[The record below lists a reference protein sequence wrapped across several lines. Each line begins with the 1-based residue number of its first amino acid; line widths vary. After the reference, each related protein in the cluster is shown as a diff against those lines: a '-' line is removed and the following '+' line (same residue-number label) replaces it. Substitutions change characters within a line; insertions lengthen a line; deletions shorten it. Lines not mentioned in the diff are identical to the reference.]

1 MISKL
6 SKNIMIAC
14 LTLSVSGMLTCCSD
28 DNVILDSANG
38 KSQYAEGTTIG
49 FDVALDANMG
59 KPTRSDMPS
68 MEVGDDAEIDN
79 YVDIAKKY
87 HDFRVVFFDENDN
100 FLFEATQY
108 DIKQVNDDSYVDGS
122 YIRPTS
128 RWRVEMPV
136 AALEKAGVM
145 DKITSNSFKI
155 AVLAN
160 WPKNH
165 ALTFSENDKI
175 YKISQYWPDNIYAE
189 NEVSYNHLPK
199 VEDGVSLM
207 GAYRDWVDNEYSS
220 QVIATEKVRE
230 NSSGTPYKIERKK
243 DGGLQETTHVYKHIW
258 RLWNF
263 GLTDSITGNT
273 DFWSKQLD
281 EEKLGKIATDGLTNY
296 GSFYEKEGENDGLS
310 FVSGS
315 DNQRTEQ
322 TIKMRP
328 ALSVSNHNAGVNLT
342 QNYFSFNAY
351 ATGTLR
357 VWVKSGSTDG
367 SYLGIQRGNDEN
379 QRVDFIQSMRNK
391 INVDDDKDP
400 AKLSSDELVLREF
413 DISVT
418 GTNNDH
424 VPGDPVNVKIYSV
437 GGTTH
442 IYQIEYIEDKYLYET
457 DRQGKLP
464 TKDYAIPMYGVQT
477 FDPVKE
483 EYLKMGQTY
492 NLSSLNILNSGE
504 RDDYNHKKV
513 YLLRSLA
520 KVELLLPLGAEPEHV
535 YFRFMNRTNRCE
547 PVDVYTPTN
556 EIWDYVDNE
565 ITLLTTKGRFF
576 DKSIV
581 KEYDTY
587 RNALA
592 WFYGAWTEWKGDAA
606 WNWNDAATYEANP
619 AEPAPRVF
627 NTRINRSNYAHFIK
641 DEVVTVPG
649 FGQKQRYILY
659 VPEKNVADPN
669 VRGDMSNT
677 PKVAHIE
684 LRYAQHNDDN
694 LDDNGC
700 FRIYFADKQPPQ
712 HSSENRYDYTEEDY
726 IENFLPIVRNHIYRF
741 IVPSIPSS
749 AKSRNGGAG
758 SVEDCTMTVLDF

>member
-1 MISKL
+1 
-6 SKNIMIAC
+6 MIAC

-28 DNVILDSANG
+28 DNIILESANG
-38 KSQYAEGTTIG
+38 ESQYVDGTTIG
-49 FDVALDANMG
+49 FDVALDANIG
-59 KPTRSDMPS
+59 NSTRTDLPS
-68 MEVGDDAEIDN
+68 MTVGDDAEIDN
-79 YVDIAKKY
+79 YVDIDKKY
-87 HDFRVVFFDENDN
+87 HDFRVVIFDENDN

-108 DIKQVNDDSYVDGS
+108 DIKQVNDDSYADGS
-122 YIRPTS
+122 YARPTS

-136 AALEKAGVM
+136 AALEQAGVM
-145 DKITSNSFKI
+145 SKITSNSFKI

-160 WPKNH
+160 WPKDH
-165 ALTFSENDKI
+165 ALTFGENDKI

-189 NEVSYNHLPK
+189 NEASYNHLPK
-199 VEDGVSLM
+199 VVDGVSLM

-220 QVIATEKVRE
+220 QAIANDMVRE
-230 NSSGTPYKIERKK
+230 NPSDTPYRIERKK

-263 GLTDSITGNT
+263 GDTELITGRT
-273 DFWSKQLD
+273 DFWTKYID
-281 EEKLGKIATDGLTNY
+281 EEKLGKIATDGLTKY
-296 GSFYEKEGENDGLS
+296 GSFYEEEGEDDGLR
-310 FVSGS
+310 FVPSAD
-315 DNQRTEQ
+315 DNDKTEI
-322 TIKMRP
+322 TIRLRP
-328 ALSVSNHNAGVNLT
+328 AMSVSDHNAGVNLT
-342 QNYFSFNAY
+342 KNYFSFNAY

-357 VWVKSGSTDG
+357 VWAKNGSTTSN

-379 QRVDFIQSMRNK
+379 QRVDFIKSIRNK
-391 INVDDDKDP
+391 IDADKEDDP
-400 AKLSSDELVLREF
+400 AKLSGECALYEF

-424 VPGDPVNVKIYSV
+424 VPGDPVNVKIYSL
-437 GGTTH
+437 GATAH

-464 TKDYAIPMYGVQT
+464 TKEYAIPMYGVQT

-483 EYLKMGQTY
+483 EYLQMGQTY
-492 NLSSLNILNSGE
+492 NLSSRNILNSGE
-504 RDDYNHKKV
+504 RDEYNHKKV
-513 YLLRSLA
+513 YLLRSMA
-520 KVELLLPLGAEPEHV
+520 KVELLLPVGEEPEHV

-556 EIWDYVDNE
+556 EIWDNIDNE
-565 ITLLTTKGRFF
+565 ITAATLKGTFF
-576 DKSIV
+576 DKDIV

-592 WFYGAWTEWKGDAA
+592 WFYGAWTEWKDDAKWD
-606 WNWNDAATYEANP
+606 WNGAATYEPDP
-619 AEPAPRVF
+619 AAPIIPRVF

-641 DEVVTVPG
+641 DEVVNVPMY
-649 FGQKQRYILY
+649 GQMQRYILY

-712 HSSENRYDYTEEDY
+712 HSSDHRYDTTEEEYLGD
-726 IENFLPIVRNHIYRF
+726 FLPIVRNHIYRF
-741 IVPSIPSS
+741 VVPNIPSSAS
-749 AKSRNGGAG
+749 AKSRNGGAEG
-758 SVEDCTMTVLDF
+758 IEGCTLNVLDF